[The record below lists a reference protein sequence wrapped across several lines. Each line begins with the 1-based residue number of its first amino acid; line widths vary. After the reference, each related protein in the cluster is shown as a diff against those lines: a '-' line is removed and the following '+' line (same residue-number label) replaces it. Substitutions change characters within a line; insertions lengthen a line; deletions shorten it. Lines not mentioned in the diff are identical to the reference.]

1 MKGISVLRFDQLQ
14 DFRETGLI
22 TQHLVNDQVVPEYAF
37 TGTKSR
43 AGAEK
48 DSKLFPKNISN
59 EDLLYL
65 YLRCD
70 IAGTAIDTPARDV
83 WSKGFKIKAID
94 EKGGEIQDSPLEKA
108 IYQLNKEHKI
118 LAAFEEAHRYSRLFG
133 LGIVVMGLADGK
145 KIKESVDKAQ
155 SLSFVRAF
163 SDMEIDELKFDKI
176 RMSEH
181 FGKIE
186 TYDISIAGDIQTK
199 FSAHRDRVVHV
210 MEKTK
215 LKNARGISVLEGPFD
230 LFQVL
235 KNTDWSAGE
244 AYYQNASPLFVL
256 TWEGEEVPPKDEKEQ
271 MKTDIEDLHAKKRII
286 MPAAYKLEAIQGSGQ
301 LPDPGNVWGPIIK
314 RIAGAVNIPE
324 QILLGTSAGALASGE
339 TNLQQYYKDI
349 AGVQVTFAEPL
360 LVDFYT
366 RLQRWGILPEGR
378 FEIEWASLWQ
388 MSERDTAIIDYRKMQ
403 RGVLALGS
411 AQRGI
416 PALMTVQEIR
426 HHILGLPLEFEGGKP
441 PVMKTD
447 IETNAPA
454 THILS
459 ISTQAL
465 TRTFE
470 SLINQ
475 ARDGV
480 PVEKILEEA
489 NVAIKYHVNLSRENA
504 LQYVERDTGRSIG
517 MLPPEMESEFD
528 KLERDFTKSFSEI
541 LEDSL
546 KDVVLE

>member
-1 MKGISVLRFDQLQ
+1 MRFDQLQ

-22 TQHLVNDQVVPEYAF
+22 TQYLVNDQVVPEYAF
-37 TGTKSR
+37 TGAKSR

-48 DSKLFPKNISN
+48 DPKLFSINVGN

-65 YLRCD
+65 YNRCD
-70 IAGTAIDTPARDV
+70 IAGTAVDTPARDV
-83 WSKGFKIKAID
+83 WSKGFKIKVID
-94 EKGGEIQDSPLEKA
+94 EKGGEIQGSRLEKE
-108 IYQLNKEHKI
+108 IYRLNKEHKI
-118 LAAFEEAHRYSRLFG
+118 LAAFEEAHRYNRLFG
-133 LGIVVMGLADGK
+133 LGVVVMGLADGK
-145 KIKESVDKAQ
+145 EIREPVSKAQ

-163 SDMEIDELKFDKI
+163 SDMEIDKINFDRI
-176 RMSEH
+176 RESEH

-186 TYDISIAGDIQTK
+186 TYDISIAGDTQTK
-199 FSAHRDRVVHV
+199 FSAHRDRAIHV
-210 MEKTK
+210 MEKSIGK
-215 LKNARGISVLEGPFD
+215 SARGISILKRPFD
-230 LFQVL
+230 LFQIV

-301 LPDPGNVWGPIIK
+301 LPDPGNVWGPLIK

-339 TNLQQYYKDI
+339 TNLQGYYKDI
-349 AGVQVTFAEPL
+349 AAVQVTFAEPL
-360 LVDFYT
+360 IIDFYT
-366 RLQRWGILPEGR
+366 RLQRWGVLPEGK

-388 MSERDTAIIDYRKMQ
+388 MSERDTAIIDYRNMQ
-403 RGVLALGS
+403 RAVLALGS
-411 AQRGI
+411 APRGI
-416 PALMTVQEIR
+416 PALMSVSEIR
-426 HHILGLPLEFEGGKP
+426 HRILGLAPEFEGEKP
-441 PVMKTD
+441 PTIKTD
-447 IETNAPA
+447 IQTNAPA

-465 TRTFE
+465 TRTFG

-504 LQYVERDTGRSIG
+504 LQYVERDLGRSISV
-517 MLPPEMESEFD
+517 LSPEMESEFD
-528 KLERDFTKSFSEI
+528 KMEKDFTKSFSEI

-546 KDVVLE
+546 KDDLLE